1 MYRPIGVEGNQCER
15 LYIAL
20 VVNRHR
26 HLFWS
31 TSVKATPEAV
41 RILNETFNQAV
52 LGSSHLAT
60 LNGINTVM
68 CMQPISVGWQKAARD
83 LGGDAIDL
91 DPANGTFLG
100 MFDPDNRR

>member
-1 MYRPIGVEGNQCER
+1 MHVLRFS
-15 LYIAL
+15 L
-20 VVNRHR
+20 VVDRHR

-41 RILNETFNQAV
+41 RILNETFTQAV
-52 LGSSHLAT
+52 LGSSHLAS
-60 LNGINTVM
+60 LNGINTDL
-68 CMQPISVGWQKAARD
+68 CMQPISAGWQEAARD

-100 MFDPDNRR
+100 